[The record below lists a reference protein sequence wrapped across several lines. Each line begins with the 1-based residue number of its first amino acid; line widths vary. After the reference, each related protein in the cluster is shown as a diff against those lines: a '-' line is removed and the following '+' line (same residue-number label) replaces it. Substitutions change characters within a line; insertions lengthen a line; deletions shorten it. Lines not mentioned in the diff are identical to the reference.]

1 MGGAV
6 EDVRSDADRRV
17 RNAFIALSV
26 VVIGFYLGSA
36 AVNWTITPLFDQ
48 LDPPYLIMAFASFAV
63 ILRTC
68 RRSVGDSRAVWGFI
82 GAFVGLSAVGDLIF
96 VSLEA
101 LGSSPSL
108 SPADALYLL
117 GYPFLLV
124 GLWRIARGRAGGT
137 GVQSMVDGLLIALGF
152 GLLAWEVLVVAP
164 ANLDSNIDAIGRFV
178 LVAYPI
184 TDLLMLGAAAG
195 IVLLA
200 RRIDATLAWIIA
212 YLVAMVVADFSYTIA
227 ASSAEQLLPWIDV
240 AYAAAY
246 VLVGLAALSR
256 EATTVAARRASQVDS
271 RGARFV
277 LLGVAVSAPAITA
290 AIVLWIGAEISV
302 PVLLVTTA
310 ALAVLIALRV
320 ADAVRTAQLAQQG
333 AEAAQER
340 LRVQSRVDA
349 LTGLPNRMALL
360 ESVRARTGPIALL
373 FVDIDRFKQVNDTS
387 GHAVGDEVLQEI
399 ARRIKEGLEHGDVA
413 YRLGGDEFV
422 VVVPG
427 DLTDAALDERAFT
440 QLTPLNEP
448 FVAQG
453 VEWHLGASIGGARVG
468 PPNHRSETDE
478 ADDLLR
484 RADMAM
490 YQAKRDPTT
499 AYRAFDDAMQRQLED
514 RHRLELELR
523 SSLARNEFEP
533 AFQPIVDLQ
542 SGEVHGFEALARWR
556 PAGGQLRPAIEFIDV
571 AEQAGLLVGI
581 EQQVVDRAFR
591 FMARWRERHLDRA
604 DGYVA
609 INLSPTELVNQDLIM
624 RLETGL
630 AAAGISASNIVIE
643 LTEGALVQAPD
654 SAAFRLGEL
663 RDMGFRI
670 ALDDF
675 GTGFSSLSHLRR
687 FPVDIVKIDRSFV
700 MELTPTTG
708 PSSVAAATCRLAETL
723 GLEVVAEGVET
734 AEQVAVLRSL
744 GVRWGQGY
752 FFARPLEASDAER
765 LDRAGQ
771 STR

>member
-1 MGGAV
+1 M
-6 EDVRSDADRRV
+6 
-17 RNAFIALSV
+17 ALSLV
-26 VVIGFYLGSA
+26 VVGFYLGTALFGWS
-36 AVNWTITPLFDQ
+36 VTPRFDEV
-48 LDPPYLIMAFASFAV
+48 DPPYLLLGLASFAV

-68 RRSVGDSRAVWGFI
+68 RRSSGDTRAAWGCI
-82 GAFVGLSAVGDLIF
+82 GAFVGLSVIGDLIY
-96 VSLEA
+96 VTLDA
-101 LGSSPSL
+101 VGTVPTL
-108 SPADALYLL
+108 SPADALYLV

-124 GLWRIARGRAGGT
+124 GLWRIARGRAGTT
-137 GVQSMVDGLLIALGF
+137 GVQAMIDGLLIAFGF
-152 GLLAWEVLVVAP
+152 GLLAWQVLVVGPSSA
-164 ANLDSNIDAIGRFV
+164 DSAAGLLGRAV

-184 TDLLMLGAAAG
+184 TDVLMLGAAAG

-200 RRIDATLAWIIA
+200 RRLDATLGWIIVF
-212 YLVAMVVADFSYTIA
+212 LIVTVVADFSYTVA
-227 ASSAEQLLPWIDV
+227 ADSAEHLLPWVDV

-246 VLVGLAALSR
+246 GCIGVAALTAG
-256 EATTVAARRASQVDS
+256 ATELAARRPAQVEG

-277 LLGVAVSAPAITA
+277 LLGIAVSAPAVTA
-290 AIVLWIGAEISV
+290 AIALWLGSDV
-302 PVLLVTTA
+302 SLPVLLVTTS

-320 ADAVRTAQLAQQG
+320 ADAVRTAQEARRN
-333 AEAAQER
+333 AEDAQER
-340 LRVQSRVDA
+340 LWRQSRVDA
-349 LTGLPNRMALL
+349 LTGLPNRSALL
-360 ESVRARTGPIALL
+360 ESVRERTGPVALL

-399 ARRIKEGLEHGDVA
+399 GRRISERLHAGDVA
-413 YRLGGDEFV
+413 HRLGGDEFV
-422 VVVPG
+422 VVATD
-427 DLTDAALDERAFT
+427 DLDDSALDERAFEL
-440 QLTPLNEP
+440 LTSLNEP
-448 FVAQG
+448 FVARG
-453 VEWHLGASIGGARVG
+453 VEWHLGASIGGATAPRPTG
-468 PPNHRSETDE
+468 SIESDD

-490 YQAKRDPTT
+490 YQAKRDPST
-499 AYRAFDDAMQRQLED
+499 AYRMFDAAMQRQLEE

-523 SSLARNEFEP
+523 ASLAAQEFEP
-533 AFQPIVDLQ
+533 AFQPIVDLD

-556 PAGGQLRPAIEFIDV
+556 PGGGSLRPAVEFIDV

-591 FMARWRERHLDRA
+591 FMARWRDRHLDRA

-609 INLSPTELVNQDLIM
+609 INLSPTELVNQDLIA
-624 RLETGL
+624 RLESGL
-630 AAAGISASNIVIE
+630 RAAGISAENIVIE

-654 SAAFRLGEL
+654 SAAQRLTEL

-675 GTGFSSLSHLRR
+675 GTGYSSLSHLRR

-723 GLEVVAEGVET
+723 GLDVVAEGVET
-734 AEQVAVLRSL
+734 ADQVAVLRSL

-752 FFARPLEASDAER
+752 YFARPLEASDAER
-765 LDRAGQ
+765 LDRTGQ
-771 STR
+771 SSS

>member
-1 MGGAV
+1 M
-6 EDVRSDADRRV
+6 RSDDDRRV
-17 RNAFIALSV
+17 RSAFIALSV
-26 VVIGFYLGSA
+26 VVVGFYLGSA
-36 AVNWTITPLFDQ
+36 AFNWTITPLFDQ
-48 LDPPYLIMAFASFAV
+48 LDPPYLVLAFTSFAV
-63 ILRTC
+63 LLRAS
-68 RRSVGDSRAVWGFI
+68 RRSVGDSRAAWGFI
-82 GAFVGLSAVGDLIF
+82 AAFVGLSALGDLIF
-96 VSLEA
+96 VVLDA
-101 LGSSPSL
+101 LGITPSL
-108 SPADALYLL
+108 SPADAFYLI
-117 GYPFLLV
+117 GYPFLLL
-124 GLWRIARGRAGGT
+124 GLWRIARGRAGGP
-137 GVQSMVDGLLIALGF
+137 GVQSMIDGLLIALGF
-152 GLLAWEVLVVAP
+152 GLLAWELLVVAP
-164 ANLDSNIDAIGRFV
+164 ANLDGNIDAIGRIV

-195 IVLLA
+195 IVLLT
-200 RRIDATLAWIIA
+200 RRIDATLAWIVG
-212 YLVAMVVADFSYTIA
+212 YLMAMVVADFSYTIA

-240 AYAAAY
+240 PYAAAY
-246 VLVGLAALSR
+246 VLVGIAALSP
-256 EATTVAARRASQVDS
+256 ESSTVAAPTDSQVDS
-271 RGARFV
+271 RGMRFV
-277 LLGVAVSAPAITA
+277 LLGVAVSAPALTA
-290 AIVLWIGAEISV
+290 AIVVWVGAEISV
-302 PVLLVTTA
+302 PVLLVTTV
-310 ALAVLIALRV
+310 ALALLIAMRV
-320 ADAVRTAQLAQQG
+320 ADAVRTAQLAQRD
-333 AEAAQER
+333 AEMAQEQ
-340 LRVQSRVDA
+340 LRVQSRIDA

-360 ESVRARTGPIALL
+360 ESVRERTGPIALL

-399 ARRIKEGLEHGDVA
+399 ARRISERLEPGDVA

-422 VVVPG
+422 VLLPG

-440 QLTPLNEP
+440 QVEPLNEP

-453 VEWHLGASIGGARVG
+453 VEWHLGASIGGARIG

-523 SSLARNEFEP
+523 SSLTRNEFEP

-609 INLSPTELVNQDLIM
+609 INLSPTELVNQDLIV
-624 RLETGL
+624 RLETSL

-675 GTGFSSLSHLRR
+675 GTGYSSLSHLRR

-765 LDRAGQ
+765 LDQAGQ
-771 STR
+771 HTH